1 MGGVGLGNGW
11 VVRGVCWGVLGVGLL
26 VVGYVVVG
34 VRVWFN
40 LILRVGGMIMGVLG
54 VDVGDW

>member
-1 MGGVGLGNGW
+1 MGNGW
-11 VVRGVCWGVLGVGLL
+11 AVSGVCWGVLGVGLL

-40 LILRVGGMIMGVLG
+40 LILRVGGMIMGVLR
-54 VDVGDW
+54 VDVVDW